1 MHIEVEPGIAGQ
13 CKQQIADGDVVD
25 ADRIHLG
32 LLAAR
37 PGLWRQQR
45 RVNQR
50 RWLAL
55 GLGIWAQVAGA
66 GFPWRCH
73 TGCQGTD
80 SQAQARNQ
88 PPHPTL
94 ARRIPLACDHLLTGR
109 TAGSRV
115 VNAV

>member
-13 CKQQIADGDVVD
+13 CKQQIADGNVVN

-66 GFPWRCH
+66 GLPWRCH